1 MLFCL
6 DIGLT
11 LELENWNHG
20 DMRLTVIG
28 CSGSVVSPHSPASC
42 YLLQSAGQRPIIID
56 IGNGSMG
63 TLQELV
69 DPSGCDL
76 VNSHLHPDHTAD
88 IPSLIV
94 WRRYS
99 HRSTTRPATVFGP
112 STFLKKVGE
121 WFADDYGSCHDLTD
135 TFDFHP
141 WDVAAPQH
149 LNGCTFQA
157 FPADHPGEAYC
168 MRVTEDTT
176 GATFCFSGDTG
187 PCEGVY
193 KASKDVDVFLC
204 EATWTSNPNLP
215 EHMHLTGALAGAL
228 ASENHVGRLLLTH
241 ISPWTDSEAV
251 LAEARETSTVPTEL
265 VSPRAVYEW

>member
-1 MLFCL
+1 M
-6 DIGLT
+6 T
-11 LELENWNHG
+11 
-20 DMRLTVIG
+20 
-28 CSGSVVSPHSPASC
+28 
-42 YLLQSAGQRPIIID
+42 
-56 IGNGSMG
+56 
-63 TLQELV
+63 
-69 DPSGCDL
+69 
-76 VNSHLHPDHTAD
+76 
-88 IPSLIV
+88 
-94 WRRYS
+94 
-99 HRSTTRPATVFGP
+99 
-112 STFLKKVGE
+112 
-121 WFADDYGSCHDLTD
+121 GSCHDLTD